1 MTAITNTVSTFIDS
15 QLPQF
20 IREDNPNFG
29 AFIKAYYQW
38 METSAD
44 SAVIAQTKSLL
55 SYKDIDQTTDAFIQ
69 YFINDFLPY
78 FPNDVALDER
88 KLIKAAR
95 NFYQK
100 KGSIESIQFLFRV
113 LYNKEADIYFPK
125 DYILKASDGK
135 WTLPQALR
143 LVLDPSNLNFDIN
156 LLVGR
161 QGLGSQSN
169 ASCIIEAAIKTVDQG
184 LGIEL
189 VEVYISNLNQNFTD
203 LENLNVVY
211 GFDSNNNPLV
221 FTEKIISSISNIV
234 INPKK
239 RGLKYKGFIQNG
251 LGQIVYQGDPVVI
264 SGGLQSGD
272 TQAAKAVAFVGNVTS
287 GSITG
292 VSIAYGG
299 TGYRLYP
306 NSNVHVI
313 NGPTDNTGAGAN
325 IIVQGF
331 DTLNSTFV
339 LVNTDSIEYKMNAP
353 LNSANYAFTNIAN
366 ANINTAIGAA
376 MSFSNLQFAAL
387 TSMNVINGGG
397 GFTEVPTINVTTN
410 YYTDFVNDLA
420 NIADFPDVAN
430 NIQTMS
436 DLGLVANVVVNL
448 GGSGY
453 SNVTDRIV
461 VPSCIGYNAAFT
473 FTTGANGTIANV
485 NITSSGEGY
494 IELPTNLLVVNSANV
509 AMPAA
514 GVGASLTAYGFG
526 QGAILNVAV
535 NQIGQITDFRIV
547 SRGFDYISTPNVS
560 LRVADLVINPIGNN
574 NSFVTD
580 SRIFQGANINIAS
593 WTAYIDSYNV
603 TSSVLRV
610 YNYQGALNITANL
623 ISTTVNAQINTA
635 TTSNVTIYGNGLA
648 QANAIFLNGLI
659 QYPGFYL
666 TTDGMLSADQHLQ
679 DGTTYHNYSYVV
691 VVEKAL
697 IDFKN
702 TLMKLVH
709 PAGTSMLGKF
719 SVIAD
724 ISEGIQTEGNVN
736 IIPVVAGSVSTNA
749 FAPTGIIT
757 GLGTSFGAFGNVG
770 DLIVFNTADSNQW
783 LQAKQIISV
792 TNTTSIVVESNTA
805 FSFDGPVS
813 IQNTSNVITANG
825 IFGVVTINDIV
836 KINANGNVITS
847 NVLSVTQNNITV
859 NTVFNANISNIVMI
873 VYPTIVNASYSIV
886 RTAS

>member
-29 AFIKAYYQW
+29 AFIKAYYEW
-38 METSAD
+38 METSND
-44 SAVIAQTKSLL
+44 SAIIAKTKSLL

-69 YFINDFLPY
+69 YYINDFLPY

-100 KGSIESIQFLFRV
+100 KGSVESIQFLFRV

-156 LLVGR
+156 QLVGR

-169 ASCIIEAAIKTVDQG
+169 ASCVIEAATKTVDQG

-189 VEVYISNLNQNFTD
+189 VELYISNINQNFTD
-203 LENLNVVY
+203 LENLNVIY
-211 GFDSNNNPLV
+211 GFDANNNPLV

-239 RGLKYKGFIQNG
+239 RGLKYKGFIENS
-251 LGQIVYQGDPVVI
+251 LGQIIYQGDPVVI

-292 VSIAYGG
+292 VTLSYGG

-306 NSNVHVI
+306 NSNVHVV
-313 NGPTDNTGAGAN
+313 NDPTDNTGAGAN
-325 IIVQGF
+325 IIVQGI
-331 DTLNSTFV
+331 DTLNSIFI
-339 LVNTDSIEYKMNAP
+339 LVNTDSINYKMNATI
-353 LNSANYAFTNIAN
+353 NSANYAFSNVALAN
-366 ANINTAIGAA
+366 QNTTLGTAFA
-376 MSFSNLQFAAL
+376 FSNIQFAAL

-397 GFTEVPTINVTTN
+397 AYTSVPSLNISTN

-420 NIADFPDVAN
+420 NISSPLVAN
-430 NIQTMS
+430 NIQTMD
-436 DLGLVANVVVNL
+436 DLGIVANVVLNQ

-453 SNVTDRIV
+453 SNVTDQIV
-461 VPSCIGYNAAFT
+461 VPSAIGYNASFS
-473 FTTGANGTIANV
+473 FITGANGTISNV
-485 NITSSGEGY
+485 SIVTRGEGY
-494 IELPTNLLVVNSANV
+494 IELPINLLVVNSANV
-509 AMPAA
+509 QNASA
-514 GVGASLTAYGFG
+514 GVGASLTAFGFG
-526 QGAILNVAV
+526 QGAVFNVAV

-560 LRVADLVINPIGNN
+560 LRVADFIIKPIGNN
-574 NSFVTD
+574 FSFTTD
-580 SRIFQGANINIAS
+580 SKVFQGANVN
-593 WTAYIDSYNV
+593 TANWVAFVDSYNV
-603 TSSVLRV
+603 SSSVLRV
-610 YNYQGALNITANL
+610 YNYQGALNVTAN
-623 ISTTVNAQINTA
+623 IVATTVNAQINTA
-635 TTSNVTIYGNGLA
+635 ATSNVKIYGNGLA

-659 QYPGFYL
+659 KYPGFYL
-666 TTDGMLSADQHLQ
+666 TTDGMLSNDQYLQ
-679 DGTTYHNYSYVV
+679 DANTYHNYSYVI

-702 TLMKLVH
+702 TLMKIAH
-709 PAGTSMLGKF
+709 PTGTSMLGRF
-719 SVIAD
+719 SIITD
-724 ISEGIQTEGNVN
+724 IQEPVATEGNVN
-736 IIPVVAGSVSTNA
+736 IIPVVAGNVSSNS

-757 GLGTSFGAFGNVG
+757 GLGTNFGPVGNVG
-770 DLIVFNTADSNQW
+770 DMIIFNTNNSGQW
-783 LQAKQIISV
+783 LQAKIITAV
-792 TNTTSIVVESNTA
+792 TNANSIVVESNTR
-805 FSFDGPVS
+805 FYFDVGVS
-813 IQNTSNVITANG
+813 VSNTSNVITANG
-825 IFGVVTINDIV
+825 IFGNVTINDTV
-836 KINANGNVITS
+836 KLNIAGNVISS
-847 NVLSVTQNNITV
+847 NVLAVTQNNITV
-859 NTVFNANISNIVMI
+859 NTVFNVNASGIVMI
-873 VYPTIVNASYSIV
+873 VHPTITNASYTIV
-886 RTAS
+886 QAAS